1 MSTGSISPHLLFA
14 TQLARQAG
22 EILLDHF
29 NPSGSQTSLKPDRTV
44 VTEADFAAD
53 RWIAEKIQD
62 AYPGEALVSEE
73 LQPLFNETGNAVWV
87 VDPLDG
93 TTNFSLGLQVWGVS
107 IARLV
112 KGQPSTAVLYFPAL
126 DELYTAE
133 SGSGAGFNGAPI
145 QVRPP
150 VPGQPTAFFSCCS
163 RTHRRYEV
171 NVRYKT
177 RILGSAAYTFCAVAR
192 GMAILGFE
200 ATPKIWDISAGW
212 LLVQEAHGLVETHDQ
227 SVPFPLIPGFDYR
240 TRNFPTIVAAT
251 GDLMAQAREQ
261 IQPRAPA

>member
-1 MSTGSISPHLLFA
+1 MSQHLSFA
-14 TQLARQAG
+14 MQLARQAG
-22 EILLDHF
+22 EILLSHF
-29 NPSGSQTSLKPDRTV
+29 KFSGTQTTLKPDRTV
-44 VTEADFAAD
+44 VTEADYAVD
-53 RWIAEKIQD
+53 RWIAEKIREN
-62 AYPGEALVSEE
+62 YPGETLVSEE
-73 LQPLFNETGNAVWV
+73 LQPAFGEASQALWV
-87 VDPLDG
+87 IDPLDG

-112 KGQPSTAVLYFPAL
+112 EGKPSMAVLYFPAL
-126 DELYTAE
+126 GELYSAE
-133 SGSGAGFNGAPI
+133 SGSGAQFNGEPI

-212 LLVQEAHGLVETHDQ
+212 LLVHEAQGLVETLDGAP
-227 SVPFPLIPGFDYR
+227 PFPLIPGFDYR

-251 GDLMAQAREQ
+251 LDLMELARKQ
-261 IQPRAPA
+261 IRPRAAN